1 MTFYYLVE
9 ENHKTNETII
19 LQSCYKYEG
28 LELIDLFAEYYI
40 KERLGDIPIK
50 YYSINDHN
58 RPYTYYIEKSRI
70 NGLTIKKKFINKGYI
85 FNDVIHENVISWY
98 LVHDKYNIIQYD
110 NNQIHDISRFNL
122 YDEQKYGLLFNTTM
136 LELLDKFQNKIPE

>member
-9 ENHKTNETII
+9 ENHKTGEIVI

-40 KERLGDIPIK
+40 RERLGDIPIK
-50 YYSINDHN
+50 YYSVNDHN
-58 RPYTYYIEKSRI
+58 RPYSYYIEKSRI

-85 FNDVIHENVISWY
+85 FNDVIHENIISWY
-98 LVHDKYNIIQYD
+98 LVHDKYSIIKYD
-110 NNQIHDISRFNL
+110 DNLCIDFNRYCL
-122 YDEQKYGLLFNTTM
+122 YDEQKYGALFSNIM
-136 LELLDKFQNKIPE
+136 KELLEKTQNKNHE